1 MTARSLLT
9 AFILAALAAP
19 APAQIGSNSQIL
31 PPFQAVVSTVN
42 ESTVRIRCHDKEVA
56 LGTVVFPDGYIL
68 TKASEL
74 HGPASIRLNDGTEYD
89 ATIVGVHKETDL
101 AMLHVDATGLKPVT
115 FSDSANA
122 ATGSWLI
129 AALPPKTEP
138 IAVGGVGIVSVKT
151 RKLTGD
157 RDAAIFNHNKGFL
170 GILLDERDPKDKDGN
185 VMGAKVV
192 QVNSDGTAKKAGVKV
207 NDIITAV
214 NDFKVMGRSSLQ
226 ELLDDTRPG
235 ETVKLS
241 IFRSS
246 KNEDDETEE
255 IQVKLGSEV
264 IPEALKREH
273 IQNSMGSELSGRRTG
288 FPAVLQTDLVVD
300 AKNCGGP
307 IVDLDGKVL
316 GITIARAGRVETWIL
331 PSENIRPLLPD
342 LKSGKLAPTKPVKND
357 K

>member
-9 AFILAALAAP
+9 AFVLAALAAP
-19 APAQIGSNSQIL
+19 APAQIGSNTKIL
-31 PPFQAVVSTVN
+31 TPFKSVVSAVN

-89 ATIVGVHKETDL
+89 ASIVGVHKETDL
-101 AMLHVDATGLKPVT
+101 AMLHLDATGLKPVT
-115 FSDSANA
+115 FSDSSNV

-151 RKLTGD
+151 RKLSG
-157 RDAAIFNHNKGFL
+157 RDAEVFNHNKGFL
-170 GILLDERDPKDKDGN
+170 GILLDETDPKDKDGK
-185 VMGAKVV
+185 VIGAKVV

-207 NDIITAV
+207 NDVITTV
-214 NDFKVMGRSSLQ
+214 NEFKVMGRASLQ

-235 ETVKLS
+235 ETVTLS
-241 IFRSS
+241 IFRTT
-246 KNEDDETEE
+246 KGEEEETEE
-255 IQVKLGSEV
+255 LQVKLGSEV

-273 IQNSMGSELSGRRTG
+273 IQNSMGSELSGRRSG

-316 GITIARAGRVETWIL
+316 GISIARAGRVETWIL
-331 PSENIRPLLPD
+331 PSENIRPLLAD
-342 LKSGKLAPTKPVKND
+342 LKSGKLAPTKAAKSG